1 MLDFSCLQ
9 VFAAINNAGMSS
21 LTHKSLSASPNASP
35 GQLPRRWIPGP
46 KGVNIFQA
54 QGTHSQTALQKERP
68 GRHVHQQLRQPTS
81 LARPTTSER
90 ISFILAHLQDGN
102 DSSFLFR
109 LHYSCRQIFENTF
122 LAICSSAP
130 AICLFLSFM
139 HFCCCCCYF
148 VGTFKKYIKDITFSL
163 YCKCSPQFFT
173 AFLLFINF
181 YR

>member
-1 MLDFSCLQ
+1 M
-9 VFAAINNAGMSS
+9 
-21 LTHKSLSASPNASP
+21 
-35 GQLPRRWIPGP
+35 
-46 KGVNIFQA
+46 NIFQA

-90 ISFILAHLQDGN
+90 ISFILAHLRDGN

-139 HFCCCCCYF
+139 HFF
-148 VGTFKKYIKDITFSL
+148 VVVVILWELLKNILRISHSL
-163 YCKCSPQFFT
+163 FIVNALPN
-173 AFLLFINF
+173 FLLPFC
-181 YR
+181 YL